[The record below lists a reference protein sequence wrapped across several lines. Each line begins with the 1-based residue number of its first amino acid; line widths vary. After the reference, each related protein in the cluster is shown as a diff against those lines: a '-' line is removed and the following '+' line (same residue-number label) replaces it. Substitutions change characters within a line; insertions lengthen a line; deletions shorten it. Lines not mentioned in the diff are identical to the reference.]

1 MDCVLSN
8 KVEVALTNKTA
19 AVIFDF
25 DGVVADTNGMHL
37 VAWNQA
43 FQTLTGQG
51 IDRIERLSGRRTET
65 IASILSS
72 ESKGRF
78 QAADI
83 RILKKNLILQG
94 DITCKPIEGVEA
106 FFAFLNSQRVPWG
119 IASNSSLEFVSAIV
133 NRFNMKPHVL
143 VSAEEVLKAKPAPD
157 VYWHCANRLGVDPKD
172 RSNIVFFEDS
182 EHGLKAGI
190 AAGMRP
196 MGIATD
202 VPAKNLLAAGAE
214 QVFENFTD
222 ALRSVDKI
230 FRSSF

>member
-1 MDCVLSN
+1 
-8 KVEVALTNKTA
+8 
-19 AVIFDF
+19 
-25 DGVVADTNGMHL
+25 MHL
-37 VAWNQA
+37 VAWNLA

-51 IDRIERLSGRRTET
+51 IDRIEQLSGRRTET

-72 ESKGRF
+72 ESQGRF

-106 FFAFLNSQRVPWG
+106 FFAFLDSKRIPWG
-119 IASNSSLEFVSAIV
+119 IASNSSLEFVSTIV

-143 VSAEEVLKAKPAPD
+143 VSAEEVPKAKPAPD

-172 RSNIVFFEDS
+172 RSRIVFFEDS

-230 FRSSF
+230 FRSSS